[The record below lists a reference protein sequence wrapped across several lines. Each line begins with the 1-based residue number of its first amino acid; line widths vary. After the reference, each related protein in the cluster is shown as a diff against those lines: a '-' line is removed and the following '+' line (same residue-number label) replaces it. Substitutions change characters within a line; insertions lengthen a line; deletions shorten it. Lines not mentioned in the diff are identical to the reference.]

1 MDQEQRNLLSLRH
14 LPACLSQQ
22 ESAWYLGYKTH
33 DIRILV
39 AAGLLRPLGH
49 PNQSSIKYFAA
60 VELERCRQ
68 DIKWLGRATDAIYK
82 AWRLKNG
89 TETISRNKSEPTST
103 NAPVTGL
110 QNN

>member
-22 ESAWYLGYKTH
+22 ESAWYLGYKIH

-49 PNQSSIKYFAA
+49 PNHSSIKYFAA
-60 VELERCRQ
+60 VELEKCRQ

-89 TETISRNKSEPTST
+89 TETVSRNKPGTTHTDSDGPE
-103 NAPVTGL
+103 L

>member
-1 MDQEQRNLLSLRH
+1 MDQEQRYFLSLRH

-22 ESAWYLGYKTH
+22 ETAWYLGYKTH

-39 AAGLLRPLGH
+39 AADLLRPLGH
-49 PNQSSIKYFAA
+49 PHLSSIKYFAGIE
-60 VELERCRQ
+60 VEKCRQ
-68 DIKWLGRATDAIYK
+68 DVKWLGRATDAIYK

-89 TETISRNKSEPTST
+89 TDTSSRNPSEPR
-103 NAPVTGL
+103 PKDDPDTGL

>member
-1 MDQEQRNLLSLRH
+1 MDQEQRYFLSLRH

-49 PNQSSIKYFAA
+49 PNQTSVKYFAV
-60 VELERCRQ
+60 VELEKCRQ
-68 DIKWLGRATDAIYK
+68 DVKWLARATDAIYK

-89 TETISRNKSEPTST
+89 TEIISARKPIDPPSESSS
-103 NAPVTGL
+103 VGL
-110 QNN
+110 HNN